1 MVMSFFRRSDD
12 SGIDLIEAQ
21 VQRMVTDARHTF
33 DLAMNALTGGSVASV
48 GDEVR
53 RTDRRINVTEMEI
66 RRELVVHFSVHADG
80 DATEMLVF
88 MNMIKDLER
97 IGDYNKNVF
106 DLAEEGVSFVDADD
120 LERILGF
127 RDEISSRIALMGEI
141 LTTRDTERARAF
153 IARGDVMRHEFDDL
167 VTELVHSTSVANHA
181 VPRALLYRF
190 LKRITA
196 HSLNVVTAVVMP
208 VDRLDYIDED
218 GYGDKGGK
226 GDQD

>member
-1 MVMSFFRRSDD
+1 MVMSFFRRPDD
-12 SGIDLIEAQ
+12 SGIDHIEAQ

-33 DLAMNALTGGSVASV
+33 DLAMNAVTGGSVASV
-48 GDEVR
+48 ADEVR
-53 RTDRRINVTEMEI
+53 RTDRQINVTEMEI
-66 RRELVVHFSVHADG
+66 RRELVVHFSVHAGG

-88 MNMIKDLER
+88 MNMVKDLER

-106 DLAEEGVSFVDADD
+106 DLAEEGVSFAEADD

-141 LTTRDTERARAF
+141 LTVRDEERARAY
-153 IARGDVMRHEFDDL
+153 IARSDELRREFDTL
-167 VTELVHSTSVANHA
+167 VNGLVHSTEPALHA

-196 HSLNVVTAVVMP
+196 HSMNVVTAVVMP
-208 VDRLDYIDED
+208 VDRLDYYDEAD
-218 GYGDKGGK
+218 DTRT
-226 GDQD
+226 

>member
-1 MVMSFFRRSDD
+1 MVMSFFRRPDD
-12 SGIDLIEAQ
+12 SGIDHIEAQ

-33 DLAMNALTGGSVASV
+33 DLAMNAVTGGSVASV
-48 GDEVR
+48 ADEVR
-53 RTDRRINVTEMEI
+53 RTDRQINVTEMEI
-66 RRELVVHFSVHADG
+66 RRELVVHFSVHAGG

-88 MNMIKDLER
+88 MNMVKDLER

-106 DLAEEGVSFVDADD
+106 DLAEEGVSFAEADD

-141 LTTRDTERARAF
+141 LTVRVEERARAY
-153 IARGDVMRHEFDDL
+153 IARSDELRREFDTL
-167 VTELVHSTSVANHA
+167 VNGLVHSTEPALHA

-196 HSLNVVTAVVMP
+196 HSMNVVTAVVMP
-208 VDRLDYIDED
+208 VDRLDYYDEAD
-218 GYGDKGGK
+218 DTRT
-226 GDQD
+226 

>member
-1 MVMSFFRRSDD
+1 MVMSFFRRPDD
-12 SGIDLIEAQ
+12 SGIDHIEAQ

-33 DLAMNALTGGSVASV
+33 DLAMNAVTGGSVAAV
-48 GDEVR
+48 ADEVR
-53 RTDRRINVTEMEI
+53 RTDRQINVTEMEI
-66 RRELVVHFSVHADG
+66 RRELVVHFSVHAGG

-88 MNMIKDLER
+88 MNMVKDLER

-106 DLAEEGVSFVDADD
+106 DLAEEGVSFAEADD

-141 LTTRDTERARAF
+141 LTVRDEERARAY
-153 IARGDVMRHEFDDL
+153 IARSDELRREFDTL
-167 VTELVHSTSVANHA
+167 VNGLVHSTEPALHA

-196 HSLNVVTAVVMP
+196 HSMNVVTAVVMP
-208 VDRLDYIDED
+208 VDRLDYYDEAD
-218 GYGDKGGK
+218 DTRT
-226 GDQD
+226 